1 MHLKQQIIKELE
13 DKLIALED
21 EYINLELEVDKE
33 ELLYRLT
40 LYIID
45 TYNIDTN
52 LL

>member
-45 TYNIDTN
+45 TYKIDTN